1 MTVFMIGVRKGSV
14 GHVKSPDSILIGW
27 GYRHRPDRTV
37 LNHLENSLVKI
48 CMGVMGHARTLPSR
62 ISKDEV
68 HLDRPIGSFCTR
80 F

>member
-1 MTVFMIGVRKGSV
+1 MTVFMIGVRIGSV

-27 GYRHRPDRTV
+27 GYRHCPHRTV
-37 LNHLENSLVKI
+37 LNHLENSLVEI
-48 CMGVMGHARTLPSR
+48 RMGVMGHYLTLPSW

-68 HLDRPIGSFCTR
+68 HLDQPIGSFCTR